1 MAYQRLVK
9 KMTIENLWMYILRLL
24 VEKPMYGG
32 EIIQALRERFGIKS
46 AAVTIYVVLYR
57 MEREGLIKKVKEDKK
72 RGKRDGRAYYKPTIK
87 GIKTLEQ
94 GLEFIKSTYMKL
106 QVGEKDVNEI
116 QR

>member
-24 VEKPMYGG
+24 IERPMYGS

-57 MEREGLIKKVKEDKK
+57 MEREGLIKKVKEYGKK
-72 RGKRDGRAYYKPTIK
+72 GKRNGRAYYQPTAK
-87 GIKTLEQ
+87 GVRTLRQ
-94 GLEFIKSTYMKL
+94 GLEFIKLTYLKL
-106 QVGEKDVNEI
+106 RVGEGNADKV
-116 QR
+116 